1 MTLNEFSHFIE
12 QSHPIHLICTKE
24 MEPMLLS
31 PKLSEALSFNL
42 GDKDELIKQLNTKR
56 NLDQKK
62 FTLKRKKY
70 LLKQSTFVNDKQP
83 YILLCFEE
91 NNIQNNPYI
100 KLHCYE
106 EIIRKINDGIII
118 SDDESKI
125 VLYNPSQEKLEG
137 LSSKEIVGKHLWE
150 AYNYESIELS
160 EHREVFTS
168 GKSIV
173 NNYSAHNH
181 KEGIPKYVSYSTY
194 PLYKNDEI
202 VAVYSICK
210 NETVLKNLLSETIE
224 LKRRIRKKHAK
235 TKKTLNNGTRF
246 AFSDIVGTS
255 ESMCKTISDAEDIA
269 LIESNLLIVG
279 ETGTGKEVFAQSI
292 HNHSNC
298 RNEPFVA
305 INCGAIP
312 ENLVE
317 STLFG
322 TVKGSYTGATDHVGL
337 FEEAKS
343 GTLFLDELNSLPI
356 SMQSKLLRVL
366 QERKVR
372 PVGSQT
378 TIPINCRIISAINE
392 DPHKII
398 GSGKLRQDL
407 FYRISSVYLNIAPLR
422 QRMEDIPVLVQHFSE
437 HYNQILGKN
446 IKSISKELA
455 QVFSNYAWP
464 GNIRELEHI
473 VENLMIRAS
482 VDDKELRIDHM
493 PPYNKALLLSHHPMK
508 HTYSSTENLTKTLKD
523 IEERIIREQLET
535 NRWNVSKTARDL
547 GIVRQSLLYRMQKLD
562 IENPYSRKVVP
573 SHQAR
578 Y

>member
-1 MTLNEFSHFIE
+1 MTLMEFSNFIE
-12 QSHPIHLICTKE
+12 QTHPLHLICDKKL
-24 MEPMLLS
+24 EPLRLS
-31 PKLSEALSFNL
+31 AKLSEALTFNTNAKETL
-42 GDKDELIKQLNTKR
+42 IEELYRSKTLENFK
-56 NLDQKK
+56 L
-62 FTLKRKKY
+62 TLKRKKY
-70 LLKQSTFVNDKQP
+70 VLRQSTFVSEKEP
-83 YILLCFEE
+83 YILICFEE
-91 NNIQNNPYI
+91 NNIQNNLKI

-106 EIIRKINDGIII
+106 EIISKINDGIII

-125 VLYNPSQEKLEG
+125 VLYNQSQEKLEG
-137 LSSKEIVGKHLWE
+137 LSSTEIVGKHLWE

-168 GKSIV
+168 GQSIV

-194 PLYKNDEI
+194 PIYKNDDI
-202 VAVYSICK
+202 VAVYSISK

-235 TKKTLNNGTRF
+235 QKKILHNGTQF
-246 AFSDIVGTS
+246 AFSDIIGDS
-255 ESMCKTISDAEDIA
+255 QSICKTISDAEDIA
-269 LIESNLLIVG
+269 LIDSNLLIVG

-298 RNEPFVA
+298 KNEPFVA

-322 TVKGSYTGATDHVGL
+322 TVKGSYTGAIDHIGL

-356 SMQSKLLRVL
+356 AMQSKLLRVL

-398 GSGKLRQDL
+398 ASGKLRQDL
-407 FYRISSVYLNIAPLR
+407 FYRISSVYLTIAPLR
-422 QRMEDIPVLVQHFSE
+422 ERMEDIPVLVQHFSDK
-437 HYNQILGKN
+437 YNQVLGKN
-446 IKSISKELA
+446 INGLSKELTE
-455 QVFSNYAWP
+455 VFNKYSWP
-464 GNIRELEHI
+464 GNVRELEHI
-473 VENLMIRAS
+473 VENLMIRVS
-482 VDDKELRIDHM
+482 VDDKELKIDHL
-493 PPYNKALLLSHHPMK
+493 PPYNKSLLLSHHTRK
-508 HTYSSTENLTKTLKD
+508 HTYNSAENLTQTLKNV
-523 IEERIIREQLET
+523 EERIIREQLES

-547 GIVRQSLLYRMQKLD
+547 GIIRQSLLYRMQKLNID
-562 IENPYSRKVVP
+562 NPYSRKSVIP
-573 SHQAR
+573 PNH